1 MKKLPSF
8 DLFDNLW
15 SYLATN
21 LSIKIIKILIIIILF
36 MIFRSVGKKAIER
49 SFKTYQMKQ
58 QATEARVYTMEK
70 LALNILSYVLVFI
83 LIVMI
88 FNTLGI
94 STSSLIAGAGI
105 IGLAIGFGAQGL
117 VSDIVTGFFILLEKQ
132 MDVGEIVT
140 IDNYEGVV
148 EEIGLRTTQ
157 IRGYDG
163 VLHFI
168 PNRNI
173 TSLSNHSRGNMRA
186 LVDIGIS
193 YDEDIDQAISI
204 IQQTCDHVAEE
215 NENILEGPNVLGVQA
230 LNSSDI
236 VIRIIAQTKNGEQF
250 AVERDLKKAIKEAL
264 DKNNIEIPFPHQVM
278 IHKQERASEN

>member
-1 MKKLPSF
+1 MPSF